1 MIKSV
6 TASFI
11 AFTVFILLSCTGSPE
26 NKQALTEV
34 KDKIDSTF
42 SDGHNSSNS
51 LEVEGKYKG
60 ILPCA
65 DCGGI
70 ETEIILNKNRSYVK
84 LTKYLGKHGKVFEV
98 KGFYSWNNEGNTI
111 TLSGISNAPN
121 QYFVGENKLI
131 QLDMEGKRI
140 SGNLSEKYVLLK

>member
-6 TASFI
+6 TTSFI
-11 AFTVFILLSCTGSPE
+11 ALTVFILLSCNRSPE
-26 NKQALTEV
+26 NKQTLIEGN
-34 KDKIDSTF
+34 DKIDSTF

-51 LEVEGKYKG
+51 LDFEGKYKG

-70 ETEIILNKNRSYVK
+70 ETEIILSKNNSYVK
-84 LTKYLGKHGKVFEV
+84 HTKYLGKDGRVFEV
-98 KGFYSWNNEGNTI
+98 KGFYSWNSEGNTI

-140 SGNLSEKYVLLK
+140 SGNLSENYVLFK